1 MQPARPLLLPLPF
14 FTPPFFSFYV
24 ACVCQKMLWQNVGT
38 EVTDVTMSVR
48 EKNLCMNQDS
58 TEIYLRLIELR

>member
-1 MQPARPLLLPLPF
+1 MQPARPLRLLLLF
-14 FTPPFFSFYV
+14 FFFLFSFYA

-48 EKNLCMNQDS
+48 GKNLCMNQDS
-58 TEIYLRLIELR
+58 TEIYLRLIEQR